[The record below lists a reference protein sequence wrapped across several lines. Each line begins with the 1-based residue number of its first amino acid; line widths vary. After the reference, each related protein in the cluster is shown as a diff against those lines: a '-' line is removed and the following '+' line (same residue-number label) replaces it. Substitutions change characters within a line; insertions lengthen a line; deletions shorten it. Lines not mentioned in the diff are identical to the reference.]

1 MDKMLFTAM
10 SGLKQL
16 LLSQANNAHNL
27 ANVATTGFKAEMQ
40 HFIHKDVLGAGFPT
54 RSYSVSEKTGINFDE
69 GTHAHTGRDLDV
81 AITGK
86 GFLAVQSPSGDE
98 AYTRAGSLQINA
110 NGLLST
116 SSGDLVLGN
125 GGPVTIPP
133 SSKIQIGKDGTVS
146 IVPNGAPASA
156 LAVIDRLKLVK
167 VDESKLVKQDDGLFH
182 LNDGNTADAAADVT
196 LVSGYLE
203 GSNVNVIDAMVNMIE
218 ISRNYELQSKMMK
231 SAKENDSTSTKLLTL
246 S

>member
-16 LLSQANNAHNL
+16 LKSQANNAHNL
-27 ANVATTGFKAEMQ
+27 ANVATTGFKSEMQ
-40 HFIHKDVLGAGFPT
+40 HFLHKDVQGAGLPT
-54 RSYSVSEKTGINFDE
+54 RSYSVSAKTGINFDE

-81 AITGK
+81 AIKGK
-86 GFLAVQSPSGDE
+86 GFMAVQSATGEE

-110 NGLLST
+110 NGLLTT
-116 SSGDLVLGN
+116 SSGDIVLGN
-125 GGPVTIPP
+125 GGPISLPP
-133 SSKIQIGKDGTVS
+133 ASKIEIGKDGTISVLPTGQQS
-146 IVPNGAPASA
+146 SA
-156 LAVIDRLKLVK
+156 LAVIDRIKLVK
-167 VDESKLVKQDDGLFH
+167 PDENKLVKHDDGLFH
-182 LNDGNTADAAADVT
+182 LEDGSIADAVADVT

-203 GSNVNVIDAMVNMIE
+203 GSNVNIIDAMVNMIE
-218 ISRNYELQSKMMK
+218 LSRNYELQSKMMK